1 MKELM
6 GSCTILALPDFSK
19 PFILECDAIGD
30 GIGAV
35 LKKGKHP
42 ISLES
47 RKLQPHE
54 NFYSISDKEMLS
66 IMHALIELN
75 NT

>member
-6 GSCTILALPDFSK
+6 TSCTILSLPNFSK
-19 PFILECDAIGD
+19 PFILECDAIRD
-30 GIGAV
+30 GIGVV

-54 NFYSISDKEMLS
+54 NFYSIYDK
-66 IMHALIELN
+66 
-75 NT
+75 

>member
-1 MKELM
+1 MTCFQTKDFQRIKEVMSNCL
-6 GSCTILALPDFSK
+6 ILALRDFSK

-47 RKLQPHE
+47 RKLQPHD
-54 NFYSISDKEMLS
+54 NFYSIYDK
-66 IMHALIELN
+66 
-75 NT
+75 

>member
-6 GSCTILALPDFSK
+6 SSCTILALPDFSK
-19 PFILECDAIGD
+19 PFILECDAIRD
-30 GIGAV
+30 GIGVV

-54 NFYSISDKEMLS
+54 NIITL
-66 IMHALIELN
+66 
-75 NT
+75 

>member
-6 GSCTILALPDFSK
+6 SSCTILALPDFSK

-47 RKLQPHE
+47 RKL
-54 NFYSISDKEMLS
+54 
-66 IMHALIELN
+66 
-75 NT
+75 